1 MIFVFGSNLAGRH
14 AAGAARFAV
23 EKHGA
28 VLGKAFGHQGSAY
41 AIPTC
46 DAQIRPL
53 PLPSIGGYVQD
64 FIAYAKMHPELKF
77 QVTRIGCGIAG
88 FTDQEIAPLFADASA
103 NCLMPPEWA
112 QLLPNHERW
121 S

>member
-1 MIFVFGSNLAGRH
+1 MIFVFGSNLGGRH

-28 VLGKAFGHQGSAY
+28 IMGQHFGHQGNAF

-46 DAQIRPL
+46 DAMIEPL
-53 PLPSIGGYVQD
+53 PLTEIAQYVD
-64 FIAYAKMHPELKF
+64 NFLAYARQHPTLTF

-88 FTDQEIAPLFADASA
+88 FTDEEIAPLFEKATS
-103 NCLMPPEWA
+103 NCYFPPEWA
-112 QLLPNHERW
+112 KFLLGHNIW
-121 S
+121 